1 MRNKKLYF
9 LQNKRSYNAL
19 SQFKQNLYLTQN
31 FLKMIKTCKP
41 ILMLGL
47 TVITFANC
55 NKEQVS
61 SDLAQTS
68 YPNPMTQGFV
78 VAPTYYLL
86 EGNRVNS
93 HTAQIRQKLTDLG
106 AIETAYMP
114 DFKFMAVTSAHPNFR
129 TELEAL
135 NVNVDIDLAIAK
147 PSSSTRTRTTSVSN
161 ASSNPDFGIQW
172 NLQAISAPA
181 AWALGYKGQGV
192 RVAVIDDGFFL
203 NHPDLAAN
211 MNQTL
216 GRNFVQLPGEN
227 PLDVTPYNV
236 TGFSHGSHV
245 SGIIA
250 AVDNSI
256 GIVGVA
262 PQAEI
267 LPIKVFGP
275 NYESH
280 VSWTAQAIVYAA
292 NQGAKVINLSL
303 GGIINKSA
311 GGQIWM
317 GLYHQAIQYATA
329 QGATVICAAGN
340 DAIDF
345 DHNGSVETFPAGSP
359 QALCI
364 SATSPLNWSL
374 GSTGNLDIPTSYT
387 NFGTSRIDF
396 AAPGGDL
403 RPLGSDYDLVLSTG
417 YNADYNFAGGTSQ
430 AAPHVAGVA
439 ALLIGK
445 NGGSMPPAQVK
456 TKLRQSAD
464 DLGIPGKDAYFG
476 HGRINALNTVQ

>member
-1 MRNKKLYF
+1 
-9 LQNKRSYNAL
+9 
-19 SQFKQNLYLTQN
+19 
-31 FLKMIKTCKP
+31 MIKTFKP
-41 ILMLGL
+41 ILFLGL
-47 TVITFANC
+47 TAFTFANC
-55 NKEQVS
+55 NKENVVS
-61 SDLAQTS
+61 EINATTTTTI
-68 YPNPMTQGFV
+68 PTTQGFV
-78 VAPTYYLL
+78 VAPVRYLL

-93 HTAQIRQKLTDLG
+93 HTAEIRQKIADLG
-106 AIETAYMP
+106 ATETAYMP
-114 DFKFMAVTSAHPNFR
+114 DFKFMAVSSTHPDFR

-135 NVNVDIDLAIAK
+135 NVNVDIDFAVAK
-147 PSSSTRTRTTSVSN
+147 PLSASHARTFSASTAN
-161 ASSNPDFGIQW
+161 SNPEFGIQW

-192 RVAVIDDGFFL
+192 RVAVIDDGFFI

-227 PLDVTPYNV
+227 PLNVTPYNV
-236 TGFSHGSHV
+236 AGFSHGSHV

-250 AVDNSI
+250 AADNSV
-256 GIVGVA
+256 GIIGVA

-275 NYESH
+275 QGETQI
-280 VSWTAQAIVYAA
+280 SWIAQAIVYAA
-292 NQGAKVINLSL
+292 NNGAKVINLSL

-311 GGQIWM
+311 GGQVTM

-329 QGATVICAAGN
+329 QGATVICGAGN

-345 DHNGSVETFPAGSP
+345 DHNGSVEVFPAGSP

-364 SATSPLNWSL
+364 SATSPANWLPSVL
-374 GSTGNLDIPTSYT
+374 SNLDIPTSYT

-396 AAPGGDL
+396 AAPGGDFDAPGEL
-403 RPLGSDYDLVLSTG
+403 YDGVYSSGLATDYI
-417 YNADYNFAGGTSQ
+417 FAAGTSQ

-464 DLGIPGKDAYFG
+464 DLGISGKDAYFG
-476 HGRINALNTVQ
+476 HGRINALNAVQ